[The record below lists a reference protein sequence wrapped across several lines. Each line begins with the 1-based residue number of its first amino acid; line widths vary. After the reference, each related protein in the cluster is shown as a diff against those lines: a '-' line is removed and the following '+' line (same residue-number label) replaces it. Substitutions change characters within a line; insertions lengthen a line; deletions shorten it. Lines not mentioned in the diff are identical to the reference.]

1 MIITFIAY
9 GGPLMGYQGVL
20 RHNTHPFRRDTRID
34 VFRSLALLTIFIN
47 HIPGTLYESFTHRN
61 FGFSDAAEAFVL
73 LSGISLGL
81 SFHARLQQKPFT
93 FIVRKLWKRALQLY
107 GAYLFTTFVTL
118 SLFLT
123 GFLLWRSE
131 KLLSMNNVGL
141 FLTQPFVAFFSTLS
155 FGHQLGYNNILPL
168 YIVLMFFAP
177 FALYLSCKHK
187 GFLLLSSFMLYLVC
201 GFYEIAP
208 HSYPLKGKWFLN
220 PLSWQFLFIIGLTA
234 TLSLKQGK
242 TITFKPFWIVLSAGY
257 LLLAFLWV
265 RFNWWGILGWLG
277 WSSPLINFNKTFLS
291 LPRLLHI
298 IALSVFILCLPR
310 LHNWFCVS
318 PQNPLAILG
327 KHSLPVFVMGTVFA
341 MFGQVLKTVVTGTF
355 FSDTLLIISGIALQ
369 FGVAYYYEKR
379 RSVCWFSSRKP
390 ISL

>member
-1 MIITFIAY
+1 
-9 GGPLMGYQGVL
+9 MGYQGVL
-20 RHNTHPFRRDTRID
+20 NHNTHPSHRDTRID

-61 FGFSDAAEAFVL
+61 FGFSDAAEVFVL

-81 SFHARLQQKPFT
+81 SFHVRLHQKSFT
-93 FIVRKLWKRALQLY
+93 FIVRKLWQRAFQLY
-107 GAYLFTTFVTL
+107 GAYLFTSFVTL
-118 SLFLT
+118 SLFFA

-168 YIVLMFFAP
+168 YIVLMLFAP

-187 GFLLLSSFMLYLVC
+187 GLLLLSSFILYLVC

-208 HSYPLKGKWFLN
+208 HSYPLEGKWFLN

-298 IALSVFILCLPR
+298 VALSVLVLCLPR
-310 LHNWFCVS
+310 LHKWFCVS

-341 MFGQVLKTVVTGTF
+341 MFGQVFKTVVTGTF

-379 RSVCWFSSRKP
+379 RSLRWFSSRKP

>member
-20 RHNTHPFRRDTRID
+20 NHNTHPSHRDTCID

-61 FGFSDAAEAFVL
+61 FGFSDAAEVFVL

-81 SFHARLQQKPFT
+81 SFHARLHQKPFT
-93 FIVRKLWKRALQLY
+93 FIVRKLWQRAFQLY

-118 SLFLT
+118 SLFFA

-168 YIVLMFFAP
+168 YIVLMLFAP
-177 FALYLSCKHK
+177 FVLYLSCKHK
-187 GFLLLSSFMLYLVC
+187 GLLLLSSFILYLVC
-201 GFYEIAP
+201 GFYKIAP
-208 HSYPLKGKWFLN
+208 PSYPLEGKWFLN

-298 IALSVFILCLPR
+298 VALSVLVLCLPR
-310 LHNWFCVS
+310 LHKWFCVS

-341 MFGQVLKTVVTGTF
+341 MFGQVFKTVVTGTF
-355 FSDTLLIISGIALQ
+355 FSDTLLIISGITLQ

-379 RSVCWFSSRKP
+379 RSLRWFSSRKP

>member
-20 RHNTHPFRRDTRID
+20 NHNTHPSHRDTRID

-73 LSGISLGL
+73 ISGVSLGL
-81 SFHARLQQKPFT
+81 SFHVRLHQKPFT
-93 FIVRKLWKRALQLY
+93 FIVRKLWQRAFQLY
-107 GAYLFTTFVTL
+107 GAYLFTTFVTI
-118 SLFLT
+118 SLFFA

-141 FLTQPFVAFFSTLS
+141 FLTKPFVALFSTLS

-168 YIVLMFFAP
+168 YIVLMLFAP

-187 GFLLLSSFMLYLVC
+187 GLLLLSSFILYLVC

-208 HSYPLKGKWFLN
+208 HSYPLEGKWFLN

-234 TLSLKQGK
+234 TLSLQQGK
-242 TITFKPFWIVLSAGY
+242 TIPFKPFLAVLAALY
-257 LLLAFLWV
+257 LLLSLLWV
-265 RFNWWGILGWLG
+265 RLNWWSILGWLG
-277 WSSPLINFNKTFLS
+277 WSSPLFNFNKTFLS

-298 IALSVFILCLPR
+298 LALSTLILCLPA
-310 LHNWFCVS
+310 LNKWFHVS
-318 PQNPLAILG
+318 PKNPLAILG
-327 KHSLPVFVMGTVFA
+327 KHSLPVFVTGTVFA
-341 MFGQVLKTVVTGTF
+341 MLGQILKTVMTATL
-355 FSDTLLIISGIALQ
+355 FSDTLLIIIGIALQ
-369 FGVAYYYEKR
+369 FGVAYCCEKH
-379 RSVCWFSSRKP
+379 RSFQSSLSGKP

>member
-1 MIITFIAY
+1 
-9 GGPLMGYQGVL
+9 MGYQGAL
-20 RHNTHPFRRDTRID
+20 NHNTHPSHRDTRID

-47 HIPGTLYESFTHRN
+47 HIPGTLYESLTHRN
-61 FGFSDAAEAFVL
+61 FGFSDAAEVFVL

-81 SFHARLQQKPFT
+81 SFHARLHQEPFT
-93 FIVRKLWKRALQLY
+93 FIVRKLWQRALQLY

-118 SLFLT
+118 SLFFA

-168 YIVLMFFAP
+168 YIVLMLFAP
-177 FALYLSCKHK
+177 FALYLSCKRE
-187 GFLLLSSFMLYLVC
+187 GLLLLGSFILYLVC
-201 GFYEIAP
+201 GFYKIAP
-208 HSYPLKGKWFLN
+208 PSYPLEGKWFLN
-220 PLSWQFLFIIGLTA
+220 PLSWQFLFVVGLVS

-242 TITFKPFWIVLSAGY
+242 TIAFQPFWIVLSAGY
-257 LLLAFLWV
+257 LLLSLLWV
-265 RFNWWGILGWLG
+265 RLNWWGVLGWLG

-298 IALSVFILCLPR
+298 VALSGLILCLPR
-310 LHNWFCVS
+310 LRNLFCVS
-318 PQNPLAILG
+318 PQHPLAILG
-327 KHSLPVFVMGTVFA
+327 KHSLPVFVTGTVFA
-341 MFGQVLKTVVTGTF
+341 MFGQVLKTVMTGTF
-355 FSDTLLIISGIALQ
+355 FFDTLLIISGIALQ
-369 FGVAYYYEKR
+369 FGVAYYCEKR
-379 RSVCWFSSRKP
+379 RSLRWFSSRKP

>member
-1 MIITFIAY
+1 
-9 GGPLMGYQGVL
+9 MGYQGVL
-20 RHNTHPFRRDTRID
+20 NHNTYPSHRDTCID

-61 FGFSDAAEAFVL
+61 FGFSDAAEVFVL

-81 SFHARLQQKPFT
+81 SFHVRLHQKPFT
-93 FIVRKLWKRALQLY
+93 FIVRKLWQRAFQLY
-107 GAYLFTTFVTL
+107 GAYLFTSFVTL
-118 SLFLT
+118 SLFFA

-168 YIVLMFFAP
+168 YIVLMLFAP
-177 FALYLSCKHK
+177 FVLYLSCKHK
-187 GFLLLSSFMLYLVC
+187 GLLLLSSFILYLVC
-201 GFYEIAP
+201 GFYKIAP
-208 HSYPLKGKWFLN
+208 PSYPLEGKWFLN

-298 IALSVFILCLPR
+298 VALSVLVLCLPR
-310 LHNWFCVS
+310 LHKWFCVS

-341 MFGQVLKTVVTGTF
+341 MFGQVFKTVVTGTF
-355 FSDTLLIISGIALQ
+355 FSDTLLIISGITLQ

-379 RSVCWFSSRKP
+379 RSLRWFSSRKP

>member
-1 MIITFIAY
+1 
-9 GGPLMGYQGVL
+9 MGYQGVL
-20 RHNTHPFRRDTRID
+20 NHNTHPSHRDTCID

-61 FGFSDAAEAFVL
+61 FGFSDAAEVFVL

-81 SFHARLQQKPFT
+81 SFHARLHQKPFT
-93 FIVRKLWKRALQLY
+93 FIVRKLWQRAFQLY

-118 SLFLT
+118 SLFFA

-168 YIVLMFFAP
+168 YIVLMLFAP
-177 FALYLSCKHK
+177 FVLYLSCKHK
-187 GFLLLSSFMLYLVC
+187 GLLLLSSFILYLVC
-201 GFYEIAP
+201 GFYKIAP
-208 HSYPLKGKWFLN
+208 HSYPLEGKWFLN

-265 RFNWWGILGWLG
+265 RFNWWSILGWLG

-298 IALSVFILCLPR
+298 VALSVLVLCLPR
-310 LHNWFCVS
+310 LHKWFCVS

-341 MFGQVLKTVVTGTF
+341 MFGQVFKTVVTGTV
-355 FSDTLLIISGIALQ
+355 FSDTLLIISGITLQ

-379 RSVCWFSSRKP
+379 RSLRWFSSRKP

>member
-1 MIITFIAY
+1 
-9 GGPLMGYQGVL
+9 MGYQGVL
-20 RHNTHPFRRDTRID
+20 NHNTHPSHRDTCID

-61 FGFSDAAEAFVL
+61 FGFSDAAEVFVL

-81 SFHARLQQKPFT
+81 SFHARLHQKPFT
-93 FIVRKLWKRALQLY
+93 FIVRKLWQRAFQLY

-118 SLFLT
+118 SLFFA

-168 YIVLMFFAP
+168 YIVLMLFAP
-177 FALYLSCKHK
+177 FVLYLSCKHK
-187 GFLLLSSFMLYLVC
+187 GLLLLSSFILYLVC
-201 GFYEIAP
+201 GFYKIAP
-208 HSYPLKGKWFLN
+208 PSYPLEGKWFLN

-298 IALSVFILCLPR
+298 VALSVLVLCLPR
-310 LHNWFCVS
+310 LHKWFCVS

-341 MFGQVLKTVVTGTF
+341 MFGQVFKTVVTGTF
-355 FSDTLLIISGIALQ
+355 FSDTLLIISGITLQ

-379 RSVCWFSSRKP
+379 RSLRWFSSRKP